1 MTRVVAGLA
10 LAALLAAPHVLPG
23 LQSLLTAALANGIVA
38 LGVLVLL
45 RAGQVT
51 LGHGMFVAT
60 SAYTVAFLARAQG
73 PGEFVV
79 WLLAAV
85 AVTGTGAL
93 LLGLFLARYRYV
105 FFAMLTLA
113 FSMVL
118 YSLLLKLYRLTGG
131 SDGLGIPT
139 PSYFGITVTR
149 LQFELILYYTTIAAA
164 LAAMALVRRYLDSP
178 PGQALDAVRTNELR
192 LEYVGLSAHRVMLA
206 GFLVSALLA
215 AVGGTLLALS
225 LGHVAPEMSFW
236 TRSAEL
242 LFITILGGIGSV
254 ANPFAGA
261 LLYEL
266 VRTYAAALVVEG
278 WQLVLGLV
286 LVLIILYA
294 PGGLGE
300 IFGRLLRALTRPAA
314 EAPRR

>member
-1 MTRVVAGLA
+1 MAWIPGAVA
-10 LAALLAAPHVLPG
+10 LAALLAAPHVVPG

-60 SAYTVAFLARAQG
+60 SAYTVAFLARARG
-73 PGEFVV
+73 EGEFVV

-85 AVTGTGAL
+85 AVTGIVAL
-93 LLGLFLARYRYV
+93 ALGLFLARYRYV

-113 FSMVL
+113 FSMVI
-118 YSLLLKLYRLTGG
+118 YSLLLKFYRFTGG
-131 SDGLGIPT
+131 SDGLGVPT
-139 PSYFGITVTR
+139 PTFFGLALPR
-149 LQFELILYYTTIAAA
+149 LQFELTLYYTTIAAA
-164 LAAMALVRRYLDSP
+164 LAAMALVRRYLASP

-192 LEYVGLSAHRVMLA
+192 LEYIGLSAHRVMLT

-242 LFITILGGIGSV
+242 LFITILGGVGGV

-266 VRTYAAALVVEG
+266 VRTYAAALVIEG

-286 LVLIILYA
+286 LVLIIIYA

-300 IFGRLLRALTRPAA
+300 IPGRLRRALAGPAPGTRP
-314 EAPRR
+314 R